1 MCTINLLVEEQYR
14 FKINCSTETASYN
27 VIYEILKAMNNK
39 FPLWGIFCDL
49 EKAFVL
55 TMEFY

>member
-39 FPLWGIFCDL
+39 FPL
-49 EKAFVL
+49 
-55 TMEFY
+55 